1 MIWQFENWKVL
12 SLLGFC
18 YDYNISIE
26 KFYFRGFDAFFF
38 FSGIKERETKSGRCA
53 RFV

>member
-38 FSGIKERETKSGRCA
+38 LFLIIEN
-53 RFV
+53 